1 MFFPRIGQVIAFAL
15 SFYGFATAASL
26 AENAPTMSV
35 VGVTPEGNTCV
46 IGGSMRGIIADAPS
60 LISELKHKD
69 VYTLVRMD
77 ETRGEVW
84 SIGKPEPMD
93 DGGDCE
99 SSYIQDLTFKND
111 QLGLFQV
118 ALKGKPEDVRARL
131 PKNFVRLPVND
142 DDHKKV
148 VEKFLTDEGLT
159 NPTVKIKQLI
169 ATDLDGDGRQEVIIN
184 GLNTARGDTKRG
196 EYSVVLLQRETAN
209 KFEIV
214 ELAKSISLKDEN
226 VPSLLVEHTV
236 VSVLDLDNDGNAEL
250 IMYGAFTFGEGWEV
264 LKIKGKK
271 TEQVLFCGCG

>member
-1 MFFPRIGQVIAFAL
+1 M
-15 SFYGFATAASL
+15 
-26 AENAPTMSV
+26 
-35 VGVTPEGNTCV
+35 
-46 IGGSMRGIIADAPS
+46 
-60 LISELKHKD
+60 
-69 VYTLVRMD
+69 
-77 ETRGEVW
+77 
-84 SIGKPEPMD
+84 
-93 DGGDCE
+93 
-99 SSYIQDLTFKND
+99 
-111 QLGLFQV
+111 
-118 ALKGKPEDVRARL
+118 
-131 PKNFVRLPVND
+131 
-142 DDHKKV
+142 